1 MAITNYLVS
10 VTTNSSGAFT
20 GYTPMPVSG
29 RLEHIRYIPD
39 ASTPLDTGAGIT
51 VTGETSTIPIVTKTS
66 IGTSA
71 FTLAPRQAT
80 HNVSDGSAA
89 LYAAAGSGVL
99 DKIAFAGERLKVVV
113 ASGGNTKSGVFEILV
128 SDR

>member
-51 VTGETSTIPIVTKTS
+51 VTGETSTIPIVAKTS
-66 IGTSA
+66 GWNL
-71 FTLAPRQAT
+71 TL
-80 HNVSDGSAA
+80 GA
-89 LYAAAGSGVL
+89 LA
-99 DKIAFAGERLKVVV
+99 
-113 ASGGNTKSGVFEILV
+113 
-128 SDR
+128 

>member
-10 VTTNSSGAFT
+10 VTTDASGAFT

-29 RLEHIRYIPD
+29 HLEHIRYVPN
-39 ASTPLDTGAGIT
+39 ASTPLDTGAGIV
-51 VTGETSTIPIVTKTS
+51 VTGESSSIPIVAKTS
-66 IGTSA
+66 IGTTA

-80 HNVSDGSAA
+80 HAVADGSAA
-89 LYAAAGSGVL
+89 TYDGTHGIL
-99 DKIAFAGERLKVVV
+99 DKITFAGERIKLVV
-113 ASGGNTKSGVFEILV
+113 ASGGNVKSGVFEILV